1 MGSLCVCPDPSI
13 FETDMTFNASFQK
26 KYHSVKSNKNNLNDE
41 ENLLIRKSP
50 NNRRR
55 DFLQSEI
62 VKNEEL
68 NYNCSNNNHYTYDAS
83 MISIGECK
91 KIYYLFSF

>member
-1 MGSLCVCPDPSI
+1 MGALCVCPDPSI
-13 FETDMTFNASFQK
+13 FETDISFNASFQK
-26 KYHSVKSNKNNLNDE
+26 KYHSVKSNKNNLNEE
-41 ENLLIRKSP
+41 ENLLIRKSL

-62 VKNEEL
+62 VQNEEIHFKG
-68 NYNCSNNNHYTYDAS
+68 SNTLHQTYDAS

-91 KIYYLFSF
+91 EQLTNSF